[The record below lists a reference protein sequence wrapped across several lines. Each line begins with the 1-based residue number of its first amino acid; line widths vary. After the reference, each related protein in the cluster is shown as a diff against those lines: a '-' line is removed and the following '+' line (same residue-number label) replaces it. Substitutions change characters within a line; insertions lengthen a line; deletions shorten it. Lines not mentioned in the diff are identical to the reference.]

1 MGILVTGGA
10 GFIGSLLTISWAKR
24 LQSEARTEGRE
35 PEMVV
40 CFDRDPDLRRVT
52 KHKDY
57 ISNVSNIQQN
67 IVFVQGDV
75 ARVEHVMALFEE
87 HPPRSVFHMAAL
99 LSAGAAANPTTV
111 GFDVDLLG
119 TRNVLEAARL
129 IHQRN
134 AARPAVTK
142 VIFPSS
148 IASFGAHLP
157 DGNSKT
163 HKVPL
168 NNWQGQFPDT
178 MYGLAKVASER
189 LGEFYHNQGWVDFRA
204 LRFPSVIGASRGPG
218 GTSVYSTFVV
228 ELPTR
233 GMSYSIYVQ
242 PQTRMAIIYVTD
254 AIRALLAIHDTSTLE
269 FKPGLASNDPT
280 RTKRVFGLAGIVGT
294 DGQPPAADD
303 LKLAVEQKLQSPPPP
318 GAKPPGAISYDLDQ
332 GLDDTVGNFGFFDDT
347 EAQTVWGWDPQNS
360 MNLDKALDDFI
371 SEVRT
376 QQGRLKKPELFG

>member
-1 MGILVTGGA
+1 V
-10 GFIGSLLTISWAKR
+10 
-24 LQSEARTEGRE
+24 
-35 PEMVV
+35 
-40 CFDRDPDLRRVT
+40 
-52 KHKDY
+52 
-57 ISNVSNIQQN
+57 
-67 IVFVQGDV
+67 
-75 ARVEHVMALFEE
+75 
-87 HPPRSVFHMAAL
+87 AAL
-99 LSAGAAANPTTV
+99 LSAGAAANPTTA
-111 GFDVDLLG
+111 GFEVDLLG

-134 AARPAVTK
+134 AAKPAVTK

-189 LGEFYHNQGWVDFRA
+189 LGEFYHNQGWIDFRA

-242 PQTRMAIIYVTD
+242 AQTRMAIIYVTD
-254 AIRALLAIHDTSTLE
+254 AIRALLAIHDTPNLD
-269 FKPGLASNDPT
+269 FKLGLASSDPT
-280 RTKRVFGLAGIVGT
+280 RAKRVFGLTGIVGA

-303 LKLAVEQKLQSPPPP
+303 LKLAVEQKLQSPPP

-332 GLDDTVGNFGFFDDT
+332 GLDDTVGNCGFFDDT
-347 EAQTVWGWDPQNS
+347 EAQNVWGWDPQNS
-360 MNLDKALDDFI
+360 LNLDKALDDFI
-371 SEVRT
+371 NEVRA
-376 QQGRLKKPELFG
+376 QPGRLKKPELFG